1 MRVWRYLTYGLILQ
15 MLVMGIGLAAEGSE
29 EVRRDPVRLPPP
41 RHTLKQLRDQYVVK
55 QQRDY
60 SCGAAALATLM
71 IYYFGDETS
80 ERNILDVL
88 VAGLTPDELKGK
100 QKSGFTLLD
109 LRRVAQTKGYQA
121 AGFKLTSDQLKQLAT
136 PVIVFVQPFGYK
148 HFAVLRGIDR
158 GRVFLADPS
167 RGNLRMSMGRF
178 LSEWSGIIFV
188 LDKAREGRNTTDL
201 LALPRPDYVQPE
213 LLSVGRLVGF
223 ETASSARAVQLPLR

>member
-1 MRVWRYLTYGLILQ
+1 MRVWRCLTYGLLLQ
-15 MLVMGIGLAAEGSE
+15 MLVMGIGLAEEGSE
-29 EVRRDPVRLPPP
+29 EAHRDTVRPPP

-55 QQRDY
+55 QQLDY

-71 IYYFGDETS
+71 IYYFGEETS

-88 VAGLTPDELKGK
+88 IAGLTPDELEVKK
-100 QKSGFTLLD
+100 TRGFSLLD

-121 AGFKLTSDQLKQLAT
+121 EGFKLTSEQLKQLAA
-136 PVIVFVQPFGYK
+136 PVIVFVQPFGYN

-158 GRVFLADPS
+158 GRVFLADPA

-178 LSEWSGIIFV
+178 MSEWGGIIFV
-188 LDKAREGRNTTDL
+188 LDKAREGKNTTDL

-213 LLSVGRLVGF
+213 LLSVGRRVGV
-223 ETASSARAVQLPLR
+223 ETFSRDLAVGPQLR